1 MTGPDTL
8 TGRDRPAGPDPS
20 AGAGAGADT
29 GGADT
34 DTGADTGTDTDTVA
48 GPGAVSTDAIWRLPV
63 TVCRITQFLG
73 ERTSGALLERA
84 VASTDDTL
92 KPSLIRDRELDLDLR
107 RSRSRQDFAAP
118 ELLAAIEEV
127 LPAVEHTLGVA
138 CQDTEPDYSLNVHN
152 DGDYYRA
159 HQDTTTEFS
168 PRRLLTFVYYLHRT
182 PRPFYGGE
190 LRVFDVAL
198 PLHTAT
204 AGRWE
209 ERSWRDWQPE
219 HDSIVFFRPTAWHE
233 VRPVNCPSRR
243 HADSRFAVNGWLC
256 SPDPAQGGKASSAGR

>member
-1 MTGPDTL
+1 MTGSDT
-8 TGRDRPAGPDPS
+8 A
-20 AGAGAGADT
+20 
-29 GGADT
+29 
-34 DTGADTGTDTDTVA
+34 
-48 GPGAVSTDAIWRLPV
+48 PGNDAVSADAIWRLPV

-84 VASTDDTL
+84 VASADDTL
-92 KPSLIRDRELDLDLR
+92 RPSLIRDHELDLDLR

-127 LPAVEHTLGVA
+127 LPAVEHTLGVS

-152 DGDYYRA
+152 DGDFYRA
-159 HQDTTTEFS
+159 HQDTSTEFS

-182 PRPFYGGE
+182 PRPFDGGE
-190 LRVFDVAL
+190 LRVLDVAL

-204 AGRWE
+204 AGKWDE
-209 ERSWRDWQPE
+209 STWRDWPPE

-233 VRPVNCPSRR
+233 VRPVSCPSRQ

-256 SPDPAQGGKASSAGR
+256 SPDPAQSASTGASASASTASR